1 MDGISIKQIIRK
13 LLDDFVLIIIFVLI
27 GIWIG
32 KNLFNKPP
40 DSYPVP
46 IVFRDTIEVSSGRD
60 TIPYFSPIT
69 VINPPVEI
77 QPIHEEMNLEDVYRI
92 YKIEY
97 YGHSYDAGDIF
108 IYGFTKTDTMRFRH
122 KDVRSPF
129 TITSA
134 TNGVVVR
141 SRRNF
146 PIWEKLYIDITYDIL
161 NKDIAYI
168 ELGTGL
174 SWKCIAFYGFV
185 NFQPQKI
192 SSGIK
197 IRLKL

>member
-1 MDGISIKQIIRK
+1 MNKQILRR
-13 LLDDFVLIIIFVLI
+13 LLDDFFLIIIFVLI

-32 KNLFNKPP
+32 KNLFNKPSN
-40 DSYPVP
+40 SYPVP

-77 QPIHEEMNLEDVYRI
+77 QPIHEEMDISNIFKI

-97 YGHSYDAGDIF
+97 YGHSYDVGDLY
-108 IYGFTKTDTMRFRH
+108 IYAVSNIDTIRFRH

-129 TITSA
+129 TITGA
-134 TNGVVVR
+134 TNNVVVR

-146 PIWEKLYIDITYDIL
+146 PVWEKLYIDITYDIL
-161 NKDIAYI
+161 NKDIAYT

-174 SWKCIAFYGFV
+174 SWRYITFYGFV
-185 NFQPQKI
+185 NLQDQKI